1 MFNILTTLVSG
12 VLIALGL
19 SGIDASY
26 LHLASFGAGAF
37 TLGGILWSTT

>member
-12 VLIALGL
+12 VLITLGL

-26 LHLASFGAGAF
+26 LHLASFALGAF